1 MTCDLRD
8 FNLEEDTESNK
19 CVQINFAK
27 MPVVF
32 WKNSKLSVNLLVR
45 RSYADYLIDWLL
57 EIGSEDGCEILS

>member
-8 FNLEEDTESNK
+8 FNLEEDTESNQ
-19 CVQINFAK
+19 CVQTNFAK
-27 MPVVF
+27 MPIVF